1 MASNVNPTV
10 RRRRLGQE
18 LRRLRELKGMTAEEV
33 AERLLVS
40 QSKISRLENGRR
52 SISQRDVRDLCGVYE
67 VEDHRIVDSLMQMA
81 KDSRQQGW
89 WHAFG
94 DIPYSVYIGLETDA
108 ASLRVY
114 DPQVVPGLL
123 QTPQYAEAL
132 IAGALPETVPADV
145 EKRVNVRLRRQE
157 RVKATENPLRLWV
170 VIDEAALRRTIGGKQ
185 LMIDQLE
192 SLIDQSRLPH
202 VTVQVL
208 PFSMG
213 AHPGI
218 NGQYAILEFPDASDS
233 SVVYIEGVTSDL
245 YLEKAN
251 DVQKYSVMYEHS
263 AGAGPECG
271 PDPGI
276 HHRDRQGVRR
286 WNGLLSAGI
295 GRLGAE
301 ARHGTPRAHRGG
313 RPSRNMPSGRVN
325 GRPAARRLRVASIT
339 PTENA
344 GRERPTRENR
354 SEHGNSSGRHGHLDQ
369 VLVLHRKRR
378 MR

>member
-1 MASNVNPTV
+1 MAVNVNPTV

-67 VEDHRIVDSLMQMA
+67 VEDARIVDSLMQMA

-108 ASLRVY
+108 ASLRVFE
-114 DPQVVPGLL
+114 PQVVPGLM
-123 QTPQYAEAL
+123 QTRRYAEAL
-132 IAGALPETVPADV
+132 INGALPESAASDV
-145 EKRVNVRLRRQE
+145 EKRVGVRLRRQD
-157 RVKATENPLRLWV
+157 RVTTTEDPLRLWAV
-170 VIDEAALRRTIGGKQ
+170 VDEAALRRVVGDRQ
-185 LMIDQLE
+185 LMREQLE
-192 SLIDQSRLPH
+192 YLVEQSQLPH

-208 PFSMG
+208 PFDMG

-218 NGQYAILEFPDASDS
+218 TGHYAILEFPDASDS

-251 DVQKYSVMYEHS
+251 DVQRYSVMYEHLR
-263 AGAGPECG
+263 AQALNV
-271 PDPGI
+271 DQT
-276 HHRDRQGVRR
+276 RQF
-286 WNGLLSAGI
+286 I
-295 GRLGAE
+295 AE
-301 ARHGTPRAHRGG
+301 IAKEYAR
-313 RPSRNMPSGRVN
+313 
-325 GRPAARRLRVASIT
+325 
-339 PTENA
+339 
-344 GRERPTRENR
+344 
-354 SEHGNSSGRHGHLDQ
+354 
-369 VLVLHRKRR
+369 
-378 MR
+378 

>member
-67 VEDHRIVDSLMQMA
+67 VADERIVDSLMQMA

-114 DPQVVPGLL
+114 EPQVVPGLL
-123 QTPQYAEAL
+123 QTRPYAEAL
-132 IAGALPETVPADV
+132 INGALPESAAPDV
-145 EKRVNVRLRRQE
+145 EKRVGVRLRRQD
-157 RVKATENPLRLWV
+157 RVNAPEEPLRLWAV
-170 VIDEAALRRTIGGKQ
+170 VDESALRRVVGDRQ
-185 LMIDQLE
+185 LMREQLE
-192 SLIDQSRLPH
+192 HLVEQSQLPH

-208 PFSMG
+208 PFDMG

-218 NGQYAILEFPDASDS
+218 SGHYAILEFPDAADS

-245 YLEKAN
+245 YLEKAA
-251 DVQKYSVMYEHS
+251 DVQRYSVMYEHLR
-263 AGAGPECG
+263 AQALNA
-271 PDPGI
+271 DQT
-276 HHRDRQGVRR
+276 RQFI
-286 WNGLLSAGI
+286 SDIAK
-295 GRLGAE
+295 E
-301 ARHGTPRAHRGG
+301 YAR
-313 RPSRNMPSGRVN
+313 
-325 GRPAARRLRVASIT
+325 
-339 PTENA
+339 
-344 GRERPTRENR
+344 
-354 SEHGNSSGRHGHLDQ
+354 
-369 VLVLHRKRR
+369 
-378 MR
+378 

>member
-1 MASNVNPTV
+1 VASNVNPTV

-89 WHAFG
+89 WHSFG

-123 QTPQYAEAL
+123 QTRPYAEAL
-132 IAGALPETVPADV
+132 IAGALPETASADID
-145 EKRVNVRLRRQE
+145 KRVQVRLRRQE
-157 RVKATENPLRLWV
+157 RISAPENPLRLWTV
-170 VIDEAALRRTIGGKQ
+170 LDEAALRRVVGNRS
-185 LMIDQLE
+185 LMRDQLE
-192 SLIDQSRLPH
+192 HLVEQSQLPH
-202 VTVQVL
+202 VTVQVI
-208 PFSMG
+208 PFDMG
-213 AHPGI
+213 AHPGL
-218 NGQYAILEFPDASDS
+218 NGQYAILEFPDAADS

-251 DVQKYSVMYEHS
+251 DVQKYSVMYEHLRAQALNVEQS
-263 AGAGPECG
+263 
-271 PDPGI
+271 
-276 HHRDRQGVRR
+276 RQFI
-286 WNGLLSAGI
+286 ADI
-295 GRLGAE
+295 AKE
-301 ARHGTPRAHRGG
+301 YAR
-313 RPSRNMPSGRVN
+313 
-325 GRPAARRLRVASIT
+325 
-339 PTENA
+339 
-344 GRERPTRENR
+344 
-354 SEHGNSSGRHGHLDQ
+354 
-369 VLVLHRKRR
+369 
-378 MR
+378 

>member
-114 DPQVVPGLL
+114 EPQVVPGLL
-123 QTPQYAEAL
+123 QTRQYAEAL
-132 IAGALPETVPADV
+132 IAGALPESGTTDV
-145 EKRVNVRLRRQE
+145 EKRVSVRVRRQE
-157 RVKATENPLRLWV
+157 RVNDTEHPLRLWV
-170 VIDEAALRRTIGGKQ
+170 VIDEAALRRIVGDKQ
-185 LMIDQLE
+185 LMREQLE
-192 SLIDQSRLPH
+192 HLVELSQLPH

-208 PFSMG
+208 PFEMG

-218 NGQYAILEFPDASDS
+218 NGQYAILEFPDAADS

-251 DVQKYSVMYEHS
+251 DVQKYSVMYEHLR
-263 AGAGPECG
+263 AQALNV
-271 PDPGI
+271 D
-276 HHRDRQGVRR
+276 HTRQFI
-286 WNGLLSAGI
+286 ADI
-295 GRLGAE
+295 AKE
-301 ARHGTPRAHRGG
+301 YAH
-313 RPSRNMPSGRVN
+313 
-325 GRPAARRLRVASIT
+325 
-339 PTENA
+339 
-344 GRERPTRENR
+344 
-354 SEHGNSSGRHGHLDQ
+354 
-369 VLVLHRKRR
+369 
-378 MR
+378 

>member
-1 MASNVNPTV
+1 MPTNVNPTV

-108 ASLRVY
+108 ESLRVY
-114 DPQVVPGLL
+114 EPQVVPGLL
-123 QTPQYAEAL
+123 QTRRYAEAL
-132 IAGALPETVPADV
+132 INGALPEAPPADI
-145 EKRVNVRLRRQE
+145 EKRVNVRARRQD
-157 RVKATENPLRLWV
+157 RVNAPEHPLRLWA
-170 VIDEAALRRTIGGKQ
+170 VIDESALRRLVGGKQ
-185 LMIDQLE
+185 VMIEQLE
-192 SLIDQSRLPH
+192 HLIEQSKLPH

-208 PFSMG
+208 PFDMG

-218 NGQYAILEFPDASDS
+218 NGQYAILEFPDAADS

-251 DVQKYSVMYEHS
+251 DVQRYSVMYEHLR
-263 AGAGPECG
+263 AQALNV
-271 PDPGI
+271 DQT
-276 HHRDRQGVRR
+276 RQF
-286 WNGLLSAGI
+286 I
-295 GRLGAE
+295 GDIAKGY
-301 ARHGTPRAHRGG
+301 
-313 RPSRNMPSGRVN
+313 
-325 GRPAARRLRVASIT
+325 
-339 PTENA
+339 
-344 GRERPTRENR
+344 TR
-354 SEHGNSSGRHGHLDQ
+354 
-369 VLVLHRKRR
+369 
-378 MR
+378 

>member
-114 DPQVVPGLL
+114 EPQVVPGLL
-123 QTPQYAEAL
+123 QTRQYAEAL
-132 IAGALPETVPADV
+132 IAGALPESGATDI
-145 EKRVNVRLRRQE
+145 EKRVGVRLRRQE
-157 RVKATENPLRLWV
+157 RIRDDEHPLRLWV
-170 VIDEAALRRTIGGKQ
+170 VIDESALRRVVGDRQ
-185 LMIDQLE
+185 LMREQLE
-192 SLIDQSRLPH
+192 HLVEMSQQPH

-208 PFSMG
+208 PFDMG

-251 DVQKYSVMYEHS
+251 DVQKYSVMYEHLR
-263 AGAGPECG
+263 AQALNVEQT
-271 PDPGI
+271 
-276 HHRDRQGVRR
+276 RQFI
-286 WNGLLSAGI
+286 AGI
-295 GRLGAE
+295 AKTY
-301 ARHGTPRAHRGG
+301 ANGG
-313 RPSRNMPSGRVN
+313 
-325 GRPAARRLRVASIT
+325 L
-339 PTENA
+339 
-344 GRERPTRENR
+344 
-354 SEHGNSSGRHGHLDQ
+354 
-369 VLVLHRKRR
+369 
-378 MR
+378 

>member
-67 VEDHRIVDSLMQMA
+67 VDDHRIVDSLMQMA

-89 WHAFG
+89 WHSFG

-123 QTPQYAEAL
+123 QTRAYAEAL
-132 IAGALPETVPADV
+132 ITGALPETTPTDI
-145 EKRVNVRLRRQE
+145 EKRVQVRMRRQE
-157 RVKATENPLRLWV
+157 RISAPENPLRLWTV
-170 VIDEAALRRTIGGKQ
+170 LDESALRRVVGSRH
-185 LMIDQLE
+185 LMRDQLE
-192 SLIDQSRLPH
+192 HLVEQSQLPH
-202 VTVQVL
+202 VTVQVI
-208 PFSMG
+208 PFDMG
-213 AHPGI
+213 AHPGL
-218 NGQYAILEFPDASDS
+218 NGQYAILEFPDAADS

-251 DVQKYSVMYEHS
+251 DVQQYSVMYEHLRAQALNVDQS
-263 AGAGPECG
+263 
-271 PDPGI
+271 
-276 HHRDRQGVRR
+276 RQ
-286 WNGLLSAGI
+286 LIADI
-295 GRLGAE
+295 AKE
-301 ARHGTPRAHRGG
+301 YAR
-313 RPSRNMPSGRVN
+313 
-325 GRPAARRLRVASIT
+325 
-339 PTENA
+339 
-344 GRERPTRENR
+344 
-354 SEHGNSSGRHGHLDQ
+354 
-369 VLVLHRKRR
+369 
-378 MR
+378 

>member
-123 QTPQYAEAL
+123 QTRQYAEAL
-132 IAGALPETVPADV
+132 IAGALPETATTDV

-157 RVKATENPLRLWV
+157 RVKAEENPLRLWV
-170 VIDEAALRRTIGGKQ
+170 VIDEAALRRTVGGKQ

-192 SLIDQSRLPH
+192 FLITQSQLPH

-233 SVVYIEGVTSDL
+233 SVVYIEGITSDL

-251 DVQKYSVMYEHS
+251 DVQKYSVMYEH
-263 AGAGPECG
+263 
-271 PDPGI
+271 
-276 HHRDRQGVRR
+276 
-286 WNGLLSAGI
+286 L
-295 GRLGAE
+295 
-301 ARHGTPRAHRGG
+301 RAQAL
-313 RPSRNMPSGRVN
+313 NVDQ
-325 GRPAARRLRVASIT
+325 
-339 PTENA
+339 
-344 GRERPTRENR
+344 TREFITAIAK
-354 SEHGNSSGRHGHLDQ
+354 GYADGTAD
-369 VLVLHRKRR
+369 
-378 MR
+378 

>member
-1 MASNVNPTV
+1 MASSVNPTV

-67 VEDHRIVDSLMQMA
+67 VEDNRIVESLMQMA

-114 DPQVVPGLL
+114 EPQVVPGLL
-123 QTPQYAEAL
+123 QTRGYAEAL
-132 IAGALPETVPADV
+132 ITGALPETSPTDV
-145 EKRVNVRLRRQE
+145 EKRVSVRVRRQE
-157 RVKATENPLRLWV
+157 RVNAPEQPLRLWA
-170 VIDEAALRRTIGGKQ
+170 VIDESALRRVVGGKE
-185 LMIDQLE
+185 LMREQLE
-192 SLIDQSRLPH
+192 FLVELSQLPH

-208 PFSMG
+208 PFEMG

-218 NGQYAILEFPDASDS
+218 SGHYAILEFPDATDS

-251 DVQKYSVMYEHS
+251 DVQKYSVMYEH
-263 AGAGPECG
+263 
-271 PDPGI
+271 
-276 HHRDRQGVRR
+276 
-286 WNGLLSAGI
+286 L
-295 GRLGAE
+295 
-301 ARHGTPRAHRGG
+301 RAQ
-313 RPSRNMPSGRVN
+313 
-325 GRPAARRLRVASIT
+325 AL
-339 PTENA
+339 NA
-344 GRERPTRENR
+344 DQTREFI
-354 SEHGNSSGRHGHLDQ
+354 SDIA
-369 VLVLHRKRR
+369 KRYAR
-378 MR
+378 

>member
-89 WHAFG
+89 WHSFG

-123 QTPQYAEAL
+123 QTRQYAEAL
-132 IAGALPETVPADV
+132 IAGALPETAPADI
-145 EKRVNVRLRRQE
+145 EKRVQVRMRRQE
-157 RVKATENPLRLWV
+157 RISAAENPLRLWTV
-170 VIDEAALRRTIGGKQ
+170 LDEAALRRVVGNRA
-185 LMIDQLE
+185 LMREQLE
-192 SLIDQSRLPH
+192 HLVEQSQLPH
-202 VTVQVL
+202 VTVQVI
-208 PFSMG
+208 PFEMG
-213 AHPGI
+213 SHPGL
-218 NGQYAILEFPDASDS
+218 NGQYAILEFPDAADS

-251 DVQKYSVMYEHS
+251 DVQKYSVMYEHLRAQALNVEQS
-263 AGAGPECG
+263 
-271 PDPGI
+271 
-276 HHRDRQGVRR
+276 RQFI
-286 WNGLLSAGI
+286 ADI
-295 GRLGAE
+295 AKEYAE
-301 ARHGTPRAHRGG
+301 YTH
-313 RPSRNMPSGRVN
+313 
-325 GRPAARRLRVASIT
+325 
-339 PTENA
+339 
-344 GRERPTRENR
+344 
-354 SEHGNSSGRHGHLDQ
+354 
-369 VLVLHRKRR
+369 
-378 MR
+378 

>member
-18 LRRLRELKGMTAEEV
+18 LRRLREMKGMTAEEV

-114 DPQVVPGLL
+114 EPQVVPGLL
-123 QTPQYAEAL
+123 QTRPYAEAL
-132 IAGALPETVPADV
+132 IAGALPESGQADV
-145 EKRVNVRLRRQE
+145 EKRVSVRLRRQE
-157 RVKATENPLRLWV
+157 RVKDDEHPLRLWAV
-170 VIDEAALRRTIGGKQ
+170 VDEAALRRRVGDRQ
-185 LMIDQLE
+185 LMREQLE
-192 SLIDQSRLPH
+192 HLVELSHQPH

-208 PFSMG
+208 PFEMG

-251 DVQKYSVMYEHS
+251 DVQKYSVMYEHLRAQALNVDQTRQFIAKIAKQYAQES
-263 AGAGPECG
+263 
-271 PDPGI
+271 PDEF
-276 HHRDRQGVRR
+276 
-286 WNGLLSAGI
+286 
-295 GRLGAE
+295 AE
-301 ARHGTPRAHRGG
+301 
-313 RPSRNMPSGRVN
+313 
-325 GRPAARRLRVASIT
+325 
-339 PTENA
+339 
-344 GRERPTRENR
+344 
-354 SEHGNSSGRHGHLDQ
+354 
-369 VLVLHRKRR
+369 
-378 MR
+378 

>member
-1 MASNVNPTV
+1 MPSNVNPTV

-108 ASLRVY
+108 ESLRVY
-114 DPQVVPGLL
+114 EPQMIPGLL
-123 QTPQYAEAL
+123 QTRAYAEAL
-132 IAGALPETVPADV
+132 INGALPEAPPSDI
-145 EKRVNVRLRRQE
+145 EKRVNVRSRRQD
-157 RVKATENPLRLWV
+157 RVNSPDNPLRLWA
-170 VIDEAALRRTIGGKQ
+170 VIDESALRRVVGDKQ
-185 LMIDQLE
+185 VMLDQLE
-192 SLIDQSRLPH
+192 HLVEQSHLPH

-208 PFSMG
+208 PFEMG

-218 NGQYAILEFPDASDS
+218 NGQYAILEFPDAADS

-251 DVQKYSVMYEHS
+251 DVQRYSVMYEH
-263 AGAGPECG
+263 
-271 PDPGI
+271 
-276 HHRDRQGVRR
+276 
-286 WNGLLSAGI
+286 L
-295 GRLGAE
+295 
-301 ARHGTPRAHRGG
+301 RAQAL
-313 RPSRNMPSGRVN
+313 NV
-325 GRPAARRLRVASIT
+325 
-339 PTENA
+339 EQ
-344 GRERPTRENR
+344 TREFI
-354 SEHGNSSGRHGHLDQ
+354 SKIAKSYTS
-369 VLVLHRKRR
+369 
-378 MR
+378 

>member
-89 WHAFG
+89 WHSFG

-123 QTPQYAEAL
+123 QTRAYAEAL
-132 IAGALPETVPADV
+132 ITGALPETTPTDI
-145 EKRVNVRLRRQE
+145 EKRVQVRMRRQD
-157 RVKATENPLRLWV
+157 RISAPDVPLRLWTV
-170 VIDEAALRRTIGGKQ
+170 LDESALRRVVGSRH
-185 LMIDQLE
+185 LMRDQLE
-192 SLIDQSRLPH
+192 HLVEQSQLPH
-202 VTVQVL
+202 VTVQVI
-208 PFSMG
+208 PFEMG
-213 AHPGI
+213 AHPGL
-218 NGQYAILEFPDASDS
+218 NGQYAILEFPDAADS

-251 DVQKYSVMYEHS
+251 DVQQYSVMYEHLRAQALNVEQS
-263 AGAGPECG
+263 
-271 PDPGI
+271 
-276 HHRDRQGVRR
+276 RQ
-286 WNGLLSAGI
+286 LIADI
-295 GRLGAE
+295 AKE
-301 ARHGTPRAHRGG
+301 YAR
-313 RPSRNMPSGRVN
+313 
-325 GRPAARRLRVASIT
+325 
-339 PTENA
+339 
-344 GRERPTRENR
+344 
-354 SEHGNSSGRHGHLDQ
+354 
-369 VLVLHRKRR
+369 
-378 MR
+378 

>member
-18 LRRLRELKGMTAEEV
+18 LRRLREQKGMTAEEV

-67 VEDHRIVDSLMQMA
+67 VEDRRVVDSLMQMA

-114 DPQVVPGLL
+114 EPQVVPGLL

-132 IAGALPETVPADV
+132 VAGALPEYAKSDV
-145 EKRVNVRLRRQE
+145 DKRVGVRMRRQDRIKDNE
-157 RVKATENPLRLWV
+157 SPLRLWAV
-170 VIDEAALRRTIGGKQ
+170 VDESALRRVVGGRH
-185 LMIDQLE
+185 MMREQLE
-192 SLIDQSRLPH
+192 HLVEQSRLPH

-208 PFSMG
+208 PFDMG

-218 NGQYAILEFPDASDS
+218 SGHYAILEFPDASDS

-251 DVQKYSVMYEHS
+251 DVQRYSVMYEHLR
-263 AGAGPECG
+263 AQALNVEQT
-271 PDPGI
+271 
-276 HHRDRQGVRR
+276 RDFI
-286 WNGLLSAGI
+286 AGI
-295 GRLGAE
+295 AKE
-301 ARHGTPRAHRGG
+301 YA
-313 RPSRNMPSGRVN
+313 
-325 GRPAARRLRVASIT
+325 
-339 PTENA
+339 
-344 GRERPTRENR
+344 
-354 SEHGNSSGRHGHLDQ
+354 
-369 VLVLHRKRR
+369 K
-378 MR
+378 

>member
-52 SISQRDVRDLCGVYE
+52 SISQRDVRDLCGVYD

-114 DPQVVPGLL
+114 DPQIVPGLL
-123 QTPQYAEAL
+123 QTPRYAEAL
-132 IAGALPETVPADV
+132 ITGALPETAAGDV

-157 RVKATENPLRLWV
+157 RILTAEQPLRLWA
-170 VIDEAALRRTIGGKQ
+170 VIDEAALRRVVGDRQ
-185 LMIDQLE
+185 LMREQLE
-192 SLIDQSRLPH
+192 HLVEQSQLPH
-202 VTVQVL
+202 VTVQIL
-208 PFSMG
+208 PFDMG

-218 NGQYAILEFPDASDS
+218 SGHYAILEFPDAADS

-251 DVQKYSVMYEHS
+251 DVQKYSVMYEHLR
-263 AGAGPECG
+263 AQALN
-271 PDPGI
+271 
-276 HHRDRQGVRR
+276 V
-286 WNGLLSAGI
+286 
-295 GRLGAE
+295 E
-301 ARHGTPRAHRGG
+301 ASRHFIA
-313 RPSRNMPSGRVN
+313 NI
-325 GRPAARRLRVASIT
+325 AKDYAR
-339 PTENA
+339 
-344 GRERPTRENR
+344 
-354 SEHGNSSGRHGHLDQ
+354 
-369 VLVLHRKRR
+369 
-378 MR
+378 

>member
-89 WHAFG
+89 WHSFG

-123 QTPQYAEAL
+123 QTRAYAEAL
-132 IAGALPETVPADV
+132 ITGALPETTPTDI
-145 EKRVNVRLRRQE
+145 EKRVQVRMRRQD
-157 RVKATENPLRLWV
+157 RIAAPDNPLRLWTV
-170 VIDEAALRRTIGGKQ
+170 LDESALRRVVGSRH
-185 LMIDQLE
+185 LMRDQLE
-192 SLIDQSRLPH
+192 HLVEQSQLPH
-202 VTVQVL
+202 VTVQVI
-208 PFSMG
+208 PFDMG
-213 AHPGI
+213 AHPGL
-218 NGQYAILEFPDASDS
+218 NGQYAILEFPDAADS

-251 DVQKYSVMYEHS
+251 DVQQYSVMYEHLRAQALNVEQS
-263 AGAGPECG
+263 
-271 PDPGI
+271 
-276 HHRDRQGVRR
+276 RQ
-286 WNGLLSAGI
+286 LIADI
-295 GRLGAE
+295 AKE
-301 ARHGTPRAHRGG
+301 YAR
-313 RPSRNMPSGRVN
+313 
-325 GRPAARRLRVASIT
+325 
-339 PTENA
+339 
-344 GRERPTRENR
+344 
-354 SEHGNSSGRHGHLDQ
+354 
-369 VLVLHRKRR
+369 
-378 MR
+378 

>member
-89 WHAFG
+89 WHSFG

-123 QTPQYAEAL
+123 QTKQYAEAL
-132 IAGALPETVPADV
+132 IAGALPETPSAEV
-145 EKRVNVRLRRQE
+145 EKRVQVRMRRQE
-157 RVKATENPLRLWV
+157 RISTEENPLRLWTV
-170 VIDEAALRRTIGGKQ
+170 LDEAALRRVVGNRS
-185 LMIDQLE
+185 LMRDQLE
-192 SLIDQSRLPH
+192 QLVEQSQLPH
-202 VTVQVL
+202 VTVQVI
-208 PFSMG
+208 PFDMG
-213 AHPGI
+213 AHPGL
-218 NGQYAILEFPDASDS
+218 NGQYAILEFPDAADS

-251 DVQKYSVMYEHS
+251 DVQKYSVMYEHLRAQALNVDQS
-263 AGAGPECG
+263 
-271 PDPGI
+271 
-276 HHRDRQGVRR
+276 RQFI
-286 WNGLLSAGI
+286 ADI
-295 GRLGAE
+295 AKDY
-301 ARHGTPRAHRGG
+301 AR
-313 RPSRNMPSGRVN
+313 
-325 GRPAARRLRVASIT
+325 
-339 PTENA
+339 
-344 GRERPTRENR
+344 
-354 SEHGNSSGRHGHLDQ
+354 
-369 VLVLHRKRR
+369 
-378 MR
+378 

>member
-18 LRRLRELKGMTAEEV
+18 LRRLRELKNMTAEEV

-89 WHAFG
+89 WHTFG

-123 QTPQYAEAL
+123 QTRTYAEAL
-132 IAGALPETVPADV
+132 VTGALPETAPSDID
-145 EKRVNVRLRRQE
+145 KRVQVRMRRQD
-157 RVKATENPLRLWV
+157 RVTSQENPLRLWTV
-170 VIDEAALRRTIGGKQ
+170 LDEATRRRVVGNKKLMREQ
-185 LMIDQLE
+185 LDRIVEM
-192 SLIDQSRLPH
+192 SHLPH
-202 VTVQVL
+202 ITVQVI
-208 PFSMG
+208 PFSLG
-213 AHPGI
+213 AHPGL

-251 DVQKYSVMYEHS
+251 DVEKYSVMYEH
-263 AGAGPECG
+263 
-271 PDPGI
+271 
-276 HHRDRQGVRR
+276 
-286 WNGLLSAGI
+286 L
-295 GRLGAE
+295 
-301 ARHGTPRAHRGG
+301 RAQAMNVDQ
-313 RPSRNMPSGRVN
+313 SREF
-325 GRPAARRLRVASIT
+325 I
-339 PTENA
+339 
-344 GRERPTRENR
+344 
-354 SEHGNSSGRHGHLDQ
+354 LDIAKGYA
-369 VLVLHRKRR
+369 H
-378 MR
+378 